1 MCDHLQIVGIK
12 VVGELVLGRHGCR
25 AAGIRLLLL
34 LLLLSNLWELRRAD
48 VWSAV
53 GPDE

>member
-1 MCDHLQIVGIK
+1 M
-12 VVGELVLGRHGCR
+12 GELVLGRHGCR
-25 AAGIRLLLL
+25 AAGVRLLLLL